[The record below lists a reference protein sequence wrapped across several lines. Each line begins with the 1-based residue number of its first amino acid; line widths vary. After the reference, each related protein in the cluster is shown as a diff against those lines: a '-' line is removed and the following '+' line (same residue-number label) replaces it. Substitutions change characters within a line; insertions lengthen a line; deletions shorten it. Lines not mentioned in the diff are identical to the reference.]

1 MYWQV
6 WSKPEGPHLGL
17 SSTRLSPPPD
27 KRKGQHIPVLPSCA
41 LSYPLPPL
49 PHPTSFLRKAA
60 GAADRSLRLLLPSD
74 LRAAS
79 KARTPQA

>member
-49 PHPTSFLRKAA
+49 PHPTSFLRKA
-60 GAADRSLRLLLPSD
+60 DRSLRLLPSD

-79 KARTPQA
+79 KARAPQA